1 MARPVNR
8 GGMMERNRW
17 ETAIRCLEVALHPNT
32 GDDEVI
38 AAVHGFRRIV
48 AAWTLREI
56 CADLTGTLRAAN
68 AANAATEET
77 RLSRENR
84 ELRGRLATAE
94 QRQAE
99 TLEELAE
106 VQRQLGEARDEA
118 RRARDEATAG
128 ARQFAEFR
136 AAHAHLAERLTR
148 ENADLRRMLED
159 ARRGAAVA
167 TPQSRPTFGSE
178 LAAALRG
185 NDFRAAPAQHGRAS
199 AASAAGRGAPRPAWV
214 A

>member
-1 MARPVNR
+1 
-8 GGMMERNRW
+8 MERNRW

-48 AAWTLREI
+48 AGWTLREVGT
-56 CADLTGTLRAAN
+56 DLTGALRTANTAA
-68 AANAATEET
+68 AADDT

-84 ELRGRLATAE
+84 DLRGRLAAAE
-94 QRQAE
+94 QLQVDTAAD
-99 TLEELAE
+99 LAE
-106 VQRQLGEARDEA
+106 ARRQIDEWRDEA
-118 RRARDEATAG
+118 RRARDEAAAG

-136 AAHAHLAERLTR
+136 AAHVQLAERFTR
-148 ENADLRRMLED
+148 ENGDLRRLLED
-159 ARRGAAVA
+159 ARRSSAKPAPA
-167 TPQSRPTFGSE
+167 RPTFGSE

-185 NDFRAAPAQHGRAS
+185 NDIRPPPAENGRAS
-199 AASAAGRGAPRPAWV
+199 AGSAPGRSAPRPAWI